1 MQPLIA
7 CDFRPRSARLTIGPC
22 PWFVR
27 SVAPQASSE
36 AETARLWGA
45 THKRLW
51 DAGKNR
57 EDLDEAVRAYI
68 LIKANRDGNAINWMG
83 DSLNDQLR
91 KLTALLTP

>member
-1 MQPLIA
+1 M
-7 CDFRPRSARLTIGPC
+7 G
-22 PWFVR
+22 
-27 SVAPQASSE
+27 
-36 AETARLWGA
+36 LWGA

-91 KLTALLTP
+91 KLTALFTP